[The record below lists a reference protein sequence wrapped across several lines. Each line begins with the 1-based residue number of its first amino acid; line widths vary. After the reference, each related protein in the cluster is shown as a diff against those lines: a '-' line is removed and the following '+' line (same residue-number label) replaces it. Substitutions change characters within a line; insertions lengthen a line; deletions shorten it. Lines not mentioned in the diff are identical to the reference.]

1 MSSTFV
7 PTSKE
12 EMDKLLKE
20 KKKKDEE
27 IVIDNATSFETEDEP
42 SAKPKIL
49 KVEQNIPKV
58 PQNI

>member
-27 IVIDNATSFETEDEP
+27 IVIDNATSFETDD
-42 SAKPKIL
+42 
-49 KVEQNIPKV
+49 
-58 PQNI
+58 

>member
-20 KKKKDEE
+20 KEKKDEE
-27 IVIDNATSFETEDEP
+27 IVIDNATSFETDDE
-42 SAKPKIL
+42 STEKPRIV
-49 KVEQNIPKV
+49 KVEQNILKV
-58 PQNI
+58 PQKI